1 MKFSYFIFSS
11 VQPNNQSVIVYAA
24 GGDWEECYEL
34 VMKQSRE
41 DLTWTP
47 GTNKILVMIGDAR
60 PHPPKDYGVYFKE
73 EKLNWREEAK
83 SLLNKVSFNLCLR
96 HKILNTHRIFK
107 RRAKAL
113 IRLRVCAGW
122 SEPLLVAHTI
132 LLEISDEPVHEIS
145 NNVTF

>member
-11 VQPNNQSVIVYAA
+11 VQSNNQSVIVFAA

-41 DLTWTP
+41 GLSWTP

-96 HKILNTHRIFK
+96 HKILT
-107 RRAKAL
+107 L
-113 IRLRVCAGW
+113 IEYSSVSA
-122 SEPLLVAHTI
+122 
-132 LLEISDEPVHEIS
+132 
-145 NNVTF
+145 